1 MKFPLPINQVADGL
15 WVGPCPHDPEFI
27 RALKQVHG
35 LTGLVNLQTD
45 ADLESMGLAWPLMW
59 RFLMSVGISAQRVI
73 ITDFDDRSL
82 LAGLDEAVSA
92 VNDMISGGHMTYLHC
107 TAGVN
112 RSPTTAIAWLTRHG
126 GLSIDDAW
134 DQVTSRRRCMPNR
147 KVLQDW
153 VAQ

>member
-1 MKFPLPINQVADGL
+1 MADGL
-15 WVGPCPHDPEFI
+15 WVGPCPNDPEFI
-27 RALKQVHG
+27 RALKEVHG

-45 ADLESMGLAWPLMW
+45 ADLESMGMAWPLMW

-82 LAGLDEAVSA
+82 LTGLDEAADA
-92 VNDMISGGHMTYLHC
+92 VNDMICGGHPTYLHC

-112 RSPTTAIAWLTRHG
+112 RSPTTAIAWLIRHG
-126 GLSIDDAW
+126 GMGLDAAW

-153 VAQ
+153 LGR